1 MSALKNSFRDLLRYP
16 SAILGLVIILFLL
29 AVSVYALATIPYSE
43 AVRPWRGGGGCLVSK
58 PKVCR
63 SSLV

>member
-1 MSALKNSFRDLLRYP
+1 MTALKNSIRDLLRYP
-16 SAILGLVIILFLL
+16 SAILGSVIIIFLL
-29 AVSVYALATIPYSE
+29 AIYNSIQRGSPSLA
-43 AVRPWRGGGGCLVSK
+43 GGGGCLVSK